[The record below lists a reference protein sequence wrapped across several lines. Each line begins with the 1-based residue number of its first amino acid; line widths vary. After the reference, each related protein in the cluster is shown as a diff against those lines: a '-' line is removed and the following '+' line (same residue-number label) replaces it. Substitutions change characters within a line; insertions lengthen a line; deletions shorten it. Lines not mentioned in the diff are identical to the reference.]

1 VGVGDS
7 RDGAGFTLKSFE
19 LKGRRISGRRQ
30 DLDGDGAFEL
40 RITSVIDL
48 AHTSGAK
55 WREDFVSADAFSDR
69 EGHVGLVSE
78 PPLFY
83 ADERPPCLPNSCRL
97 AAVRMRLRAWSQV
110 GYPCSE

>member
-1 VGVGDS
+1 
-7 RDGAGFTLKSFE
+7 
-19 LKGRRISGRRQ
+19 
-30 DLDGDGAFEL
+30 
-40 RITSVIDL
+40 
-48 AHTSGAK
+48 
-55 WREDFVSADAFSDR
+55 
-69 EGHVGLVSE
+69 VGLVSE